1 MARRPGAAPG
11 GLSFGGSAARLARAV
26 FCFNDDDEVSG
37 WRNPRWD
44 LKLKLKR
51 SLTAASPLESS
62 HPQVVSRRMFRC
74 LRHTSL
80 GVPVRMMLLLTEALG
95 LLELV

>member
-1 MARRPGAAPG
+1 MGIEMEM
-11 GLSFGGSAARLARAV
+11 
-26 FCFNDDDEVSG
+26 N
-37 WRNPRWD
+37 
-44 LKLKLKR
+44 LKR

-80 GVPVRMMLLLTEALG
+80 GVPVRMVMLLTEALG